1 MKTCMLALFLLSM
14 PLVGTVITDSFLH
27 EGCAVD
33 RLVFYVDGTSKVR
46 TSIKTKQDKQY
57 VTVRLLQTKVH
68 NNILLSR
75 INHKKPRD
83 YTLSCS
89 VSGRDV
95 LCTFCFPVQSI
106 EVRVEQV
113 RNWQSVSTLVI
124 TITRTKTTPVARN
137 DTPLIVIDYGHG
149 GEQAGALG
157 LGGLVEKDVALSLGE
172 QITRCLIAK
181 GYRVLVTRS
190 GDYAVALDERTSFA
204 NHQHADALISLH
216 CNYAAN
222 AQARGI
228 ETFYGN
234 DLSKELAQNIHTQL
248 VHAPLDYDI
257 VDRGVKR
264 GLMQMVYGCECP
276 AILLELFFL
285 SNPADAA
292 FIKDPAHQRMLAQ
305 QLCVG
310 IARSVVVQPQ
320 VACSTEPQRI

>member
-1 MKTCMLALFLLSM
+1 MKTYMLALFLLSM

-33 RLVFYVDGTSKVR
+33 RLVFYMDSTAKVR
-46 TSIKTKQDKQY
+46 TSIKNKHDKQY

-75 INHKKPRD
+75 INHKTPRD
-83 YTLSCS
+83 YTLSC
-89 VSGRDV
+89 VSKGHDIA
-95 LCTFCFPVQSI
+95 CTFCYPAGVI
-106 EVRVEQV
+106 NIHVEQT

-124 TITRTKTTPVARN
+124 TIARTTITPVACN

-149 GEQAGALG
+149 GEQSGAFG
-157 LGGLVEKDVALSLGE
+157 LGGLVEKDVVLSLGE

-222 AQARGI
+222 VQARGI

-264 GLMQMVYGCECP
+264 GLTQMVYGCECP

-285 SNPADAA
+285 SNPADVA
-292 FIKDPAHQRMLAQ
+292 FIKDLAHQRMLAQ
-305 QLCVG
+305 QLCAG
-310 IARSVVVQPQ
+310 IARSVMVQPQ